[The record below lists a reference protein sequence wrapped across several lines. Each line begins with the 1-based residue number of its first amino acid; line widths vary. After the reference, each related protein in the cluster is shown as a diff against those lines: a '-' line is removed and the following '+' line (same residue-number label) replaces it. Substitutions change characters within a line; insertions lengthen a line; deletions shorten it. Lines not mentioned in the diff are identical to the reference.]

1 VICSA
6 AFAGAVSTPAE
17 TANATIAPRN
27 AFLVVNFF
35 MCETFPL
42 TDLTSGKPLRETLK
56 LSGKTPRVGVSLKA
70 VSRYAI

>member
-6 AFAGAVSTPAE
+6 AFAGAVRTPAE

-42 TDLTSGKPLRETLK
+42 TDLTSGKPSVK
-56 LSGKTPRVGVSLKA
+56 P
-70 VSRYAI
+70 

>member
-42 TDLTSGKPLRETLK
+42 TDLTSGKPFVK
-56 LSGKTPRVGVSLKA
+56 P
-70 VSRYAI
+70 

>member
-1 VICSA
+1 MIGSA
-6 AFAGAVSTPAE
+6 AFAGVVSTPAE

-35 MCETFPL
+35 MCETFPV
-42 TDLTSGKPLRETLK
+42 TDLTSGKPSTK
-56 LSGKTPRVGVSLKA
+56 LLNLSANLAPLGVCMKA